1 MTYTVTTTAG
11 ATIATVADGTVN
23 TTATSLTLIG
33 KNYAGYGIFLNENY
47 VQLLENFSN
56 STAPTAPLTGQLW
69 YDNVNDILKVY
80 NAANNV
86 WKPISSAITQATSP
100 SAAISVTGDIWW
112 DTTNAQLKVWSGS
125 AWITIG
131 PTYTSTSGTSG
142 PVTESI
148 LDTIAVSHNVTKF
161 YVSNTVVAILSKD
174 ATFTPQ
180 TAIPGF
186 STIIPGMNL
195 ISPST
200 LAGAQ
205 FTGATTGASTLGG
218 FSASQFLRSDISQT
232 TNYAFGAAGGLTVG
246 GDLTFDT
253 TSGTAVVAE
262 TTSNRN
268 IRIDVNKS
276 GVTTP
281 ALTIAASTN
290 TIQVANALTVAG
302 VTTGTFLNLSGN
314 VVSTGAV
321 HNALTVNGV
330 TTHSGNIIPSSNNVA
345 YLGNATNRYNTIYG
359 VNIDVLS
366 LTSGTGTVFSQ
377 LNSSG
382 NVLAQ
387 GGVFSSLAVNGAI
400 TQVGTLTISG
410 GFVNAAGNILSTGA
424 IHNSLTVNGTTTSTG
439 FINTSANIS
448 AAVGVFGAI
457 NSTGFI
463 NTSANISA
471 SQGRFGTIITTG
483 SITPTANAAADLG
496 TSLLRYSTI
505 YGVTVNALSVTANYA
520 DLAERFEADAPMLP
534 GTVVEIGGLKEITA
548 AVQELSEKVFGVIST
563 AAGFLLNGAAG
574 TNVTHPPVAVNGR
587 VPVRVIGQVT
597 KGDRLVSAGNGLA
610 RAALRSEM
618 TAFNVIGRAL
628 ENKTTTGE
636 GTIEAIV
643 KLNS

>member
-1 MTYTVTTTAG
+1 MAYTVTTTNG
-11 ATIATVADGTVN
+11 TVVTTVADGTVN
-23 TTATSLTLIG
+23 TTSTSLTLIG

-80 NAANNV
+80 NAANNL

-100 SAAISVTGDIWW
+100 SAGISVTGDIWW

-148 LDTIAVSHNVTKF
+148 LDTGAVSHNVTKF
-161 YVSNTVVAILSKD
+161 YVSNTIVAILSKD

-186 STIIPGMNL
+186 STIIPGLNL
-195 ISPST
+195 VSQTTI
-200 LAGAQ
+200 AGAQ

-253 TSGTAVVAE
+253 SSGTAVVAE

-268 IRIDVNKS
+268 IRVDINRS
-276 GVTTP
+276 GVTTT

-290 TIQVANALTVAG
+290 TITVANALTVAG
-302 VTTGTFLNLSGN
+302 ATTGTSLNLSGN
-314 VVSTGAV
+314 VLSTGAV
-321 HNALTVNGV
+321 HNALTVNGI
-330 TTHSGNIIPSSNNVA
+330 TNHSGNIIPTSNNVA

-377 LNSSG
+377 LNTSG

-387 GGVFSSLAVNGAI
+387 GGLFNSLRVNGAT
-400 TQVGTLTISG
+400 TQVGTLTISS
-410 GFVNAAGNILSTGA
+410 GFINAAGNILATGGTLS
-424 IHNSLTVNGTTTSTG
+424 SLTVNGATTITG
-439 FINTSANIS
+439 ATVVNGNLTVTTAY
-448 AAVGVFGAI
+448 AVP
-457 NSTGFI
+457 S
-463 NTSANISA
+463 
-471 SQGRFGTIITTG
+471 
-483 SITPTANAAADLG
+483 ANAASSLG
-496 TSLLRYSTI
+496 TSASRWNFI
-505 YGVTVNALSVTANYA
+505 YGVTGNFLSVQANYA
-520 DLAERFEADAPMLP
+520 DLAERFEADAYYDA
-534 GTVVEIGGLKEITA
+534 GTVVELGGDKEITE
-548 AVQELSEKVFGVIST
+548 VQYELSEDVFGVVSDT
-563 AAGFLLNGAAG
+563 AAYLMNAGAG
-574 TNVTHPPVAVNGR
+574 SDVTHPPIAVSGR
-587 VPVRVIGQVT
+587 VQVKVRGKVRKGQ
-597 KGDRLVSAGNGLA
+597 RLVSAGKGIA
-610 RAALRSEM
+610 RAANDGEA
-618 TAFNVIGRAL
+618 TAFNVIGRSL
-628 ENKTTTGE
+628 ENKTDDGTG
-636 GTIEAIV
+636 TVEAIV
-643 KLNS
+643 TIKG

>member
-100 SAAISVTGDIWW
+100 SASISVTGDIWW

-131 PTYTSTSGTSG
+131 PSYTSTSGTSG

-148 LDTIAVSHNVTKF
+148 LDTGAASHNVTKF

-186 STIIPGMNL
+186 STIIPGLNL
-195 ISPST
+195 ISQST

-218 FSASQFLRSDISQT
+218 YSASQFLRSDISQT

-246 GDLTFDT
+246 GDLSFDT
-253 TSGTAVVAE
+253 SSGTAVVAE

-276 GVTTP
+276 GVTTT
-281 ALTIAASTN
+281 ALTIGASTN
-290 TIQVANALTVAG
+290 TITVANALTVSG

-314 VVSTGAV
+314 VVSAGAV
-321 HNALTVNGV
+321 HNALTVNGI
-330 TTHSGNIIPSSNNVA
+330 TTHSGNIAPSSNNVA
-345 YLGNATNRYNTIYG
+345 YLGSATNRYNTIYG

-377 LNSSG
+377 LNTSG
-382 NVLAQ
+382 NVLSVGA
-387 GGVFSSLAVNGAI
+387 VHSSLTVNGAT
-400 TQVGTLTISG
+400 TQAGTLTVSS
-410 GFVNAAGNILSTGA
+410 GFVNSAGNIISTGA
-424 IHNSLTVNGTTTSTG
+424 IHNSLTVNGATT
-439 FINTSANIS
+439 
-448 AAVGVFGAI
+448 
-457 NSTGFI
+457 STGFI

-496 TSLLRYSTI
+496 TSSLRYSTI

-534 GTVVEIGGLKEITA
+534 GTVVELGGLKEITA
-548 AVQELSEKVFGVIST
+548 AVQELSEAVFGVIST
-563 AAGFLLNGAAG
+563 AAGFLLNGGAG
-574 TNVTHPPVAVNGR
+574 TNATHPPVAVNGR
-587 VPVRVIGQVT
+587 VPVRVIGAVK

-628 ENKTTTGE
+628 EDKTTLTE
-636 GTIEAIV
+636 GTVEAIV